1 MFPPFFS
8 VLKLVT
14 NHNLAAATSVPE
26 GRGKTGNTA
35 QIPATPLRKRMR

>member
-8 VLKLVT
+8 VLKLVS
-14 NHNLAAATSVPE
+14 NHNLAAATTVPE
-26 GRGKTGNTA
+26 GHGQTGKTP